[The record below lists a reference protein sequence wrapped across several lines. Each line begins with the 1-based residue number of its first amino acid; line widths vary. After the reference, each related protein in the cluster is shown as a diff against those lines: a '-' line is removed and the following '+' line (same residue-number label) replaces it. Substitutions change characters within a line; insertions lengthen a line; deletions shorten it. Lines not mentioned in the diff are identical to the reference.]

1 MYPGVCVRVPRHG
14 SRKFIPAGYIEAA
27 VKQSLGPP
35 RRSTTGDTRDTRFP
49 VGFTLLLAFL
59 LLLLLLLRRPR
70 GRGIRFS
77 EPRTPTLR
85 LLRSLRLRT
94 WSLHFRPSLP
104 GAIDTDVINVDSI
117 RRSGWALDGIS
128 DNNSNSGGRNAADR
142 RDKNRWRFMF
152 DFFSSSSS
160 IVGDLSIWDYNSNRA
175 FYEERR
181 NERVELEG

>member
-1 MYPGVCVRVPRHG
+1 M
-14 SRKFIPAGYIEAA
+14 
-27 VKQSLGPP
+27 
-35 RRSTTGDTRDTRFP
+35 
-49 VGFTLLLAFL
+49 
-59 LLLLLLLRRPR
+59 
-70 GRGIRFS
+70 
-77 EPRTPTLR
+77 
-85 LLRSLRLRT
+85 
-94 WSLHFRPSLP
+94 
-104 GAIDTDVINVDSI
+104 DSI

-128 DNNSNSGGRNAADR
+128 DSNSNSGGRNAADR